1 MARVL
6 VQGSLNVDHVA
17 QIPHLPTPG
26 ETVLGEAFH
35 IFAGG
40 KGLNQAIAARRLGA
54 DVRLIGCIGQDQLGD
69 ILHATLVADSVET
82 SLVARQS
89 QYGTGVCCV
98 LVGIDD
104 GQNMI
109 GSIRQANMA
118 LDAVM
123 VDVAFDQ
130 IAAELAEAHPNVF
143 LAQCETEIG
152 GVVRGLQRARDLR
165 MTTILNLAPIPQGAL
180 DERLFHL
187 SDVLIINEI
196 EAGLLTGMSVDG
208 FAPAAIAARALLQ
221 RGPKQVLITL
231 GALGATYSARDDAAA
246 DPATG
251 IKHRE
256 WPAYAVR
263 AVDATGAGD
272 AFCGAFAS
280 KLAAEAPVDEAMAF
294 ALAAGALTATRPGAA
309 PSLPTRLEVED
320 MLKDQPR

>member
-1 MARVL
+1 MAHVL
-6 VQGSLNVDHVA
+6 VQGSLNVDYVA
-17 QIPHLPTPG
+17 QIPHLPIPG

-69 ILHATLVADSVET
+69 LLNAALLANGVET
-82 SLVARQS
+82 ALVARQA
-89 QYGTGVCCV
+89 QFETGVCCV
-98 LVGIDD
+98 LVGIAD

-123 VDVAFDQ
+123 VDAAFDKV
-130 IAAELAEAHPNVF
+130 AAEPAEAHPTVF
-143 LAQCETEIG
+143 LAQCETEVG
-152 GVVRGLQRARDLR
+152 GVVRGLLRARDLR
-165 MTTILNLAPIPQGAL
+165 MTTILNLAPVPQGAL
-180 DERLFHL
+180 DDHLFQL
-187 SDVLIINEI
+187 SDILIVNEI
-196 EAGLLTGMSVDG
+196 EAGLLTGVTVDG
-208 FAPAAIAARALLQ
+208 FAPAAIAAQALLK
-221 RGPKQVLITL
+221 RGPTQVAITL
-231 GALGATYSARDDAAA
+231 GALGATHSARDDSTA
-246 DPATG
+246 DTATG
-251 IKHRE
+251 ITHRE

-263 AVDATGAGD
+263 AVDATAAGD

-280 KLAAEAPVDEAMAF
+280 KVAEGLAIDEAMVF

-309 PSLPTRLEVED
+309 PSLPTSLEVEA

>member
-17 QIPHLPTPG
+17 QIPHLPIPG

-54 DVRLIGCIGQDQLGD
+54 DVRLIGCIGQDYLGD
-69 ILHATLVADSVET
+69 LLQATLLADGVEA
-82 SLVARQS
+82 SLVTRQPEF
-89 QYGTGVCCV
+89 GTGVCCV
-98 LVGIDD
+98 LVGIAD

-118 LDAVM
+118 LDAAM
-123 VDVAFDQ
+123 IDAAFDQ
-130 IAAELAEAHPNVF
+130 IAAEPAEARPNVF
-143 LAQCETEIG
+143 LAQCETEVG

-180 DERLFHL
+180 DDQLFQL
-187 SDVLIINEI
+187 SDILIVNEI

-208 FAPAAIAARALLQ
+208 FAPAATAAQALLA
-221 RGPKQVLITL
+221 RGPTQVVITL
-231 GALGATYSARDDAAA
+231 GALGAMYSARDVAGT

-251 IKHRE
+251 ITHRD

-263 AVDATGAGD
+263 AVDATAAGD

-280 KLAAEAPVDEAMAF
+280 KVAAEAPIDEAMAF
-294 ALAAGALTATRPGAA
+294 ALAAGALTVTRPGAA
-309 PSLPTRLEVED
+309 PSLPTHLEVEA
-320 MLKDQPR
+320 MLKGRPR

>member
-26 ETVLGEAFH
+26 ETVLGEAFD

-54 DVRLIGCIGQDQLGD
+54 DVRLIGCIGQDHLGD
-69 ILHATLVADSVET
+69 LLHATLVADGVET
-82 SLVARQS
+82 SHVTRQARF
-89 QYGTGVCCV
+89 GTGVCCV
-98 LVGIDD
+98 LVGIAD

-123 VDVAFDQ
+123 VDAAFDQ
-130 IAAELAEAHPNVF
+130 IAADPAEARPSVF
-143 LAQCETEIG
+143 LAQCETEVG

-165 MTTILNLAPIPQGAL
+165 MTTILNLAPVPQVSL
-180 DERLFHL
+180 DERLFRIA
-187 SDVLIINEI
+187 DVLIVNEI
-196 EAGLLTGMSVDG
+196 EAGLLTGMTVDG
-208 FAPAAIAARALLQ
+208 FAPAALAAQALLQ
-221 RGPKQVLITL
+221 RGPRQVVITL
-231 GALGATYSARDDAAA
+231 GALGATHCTRNDAEA
-246 DPATG
+246 DRATA
-251 IKHRE
+251 IAHRN

-263 AVDATGAGD
+263 AVDATAAGD

-280 KLAAEAPVDEAMAF
+280 KVAEGLAVDEAMAF

-309 PSLPTRLEVED
+309 PSLPTRLEVEA

>member
-17 QIPHLPTPG
+17 QVPHLPTPG

-54 DVRLIGCIGQDQLGD
+54 DARLIGCIGQDQLGD
-69 ILHATLVADSVET
+69 LLHGTLVADGVET
-82 SLVARQS
+82 LLITRQA
-89 QYGTGVCCV
+89 QFGTGVCCV
-98 LVGIDD
+98 LVGIAD

-118 LDAVM
+118 LDADM
-123 VDVAFDQ
+123 VDAAFDQ
-130 IAAELAEAHPNVF
+130 IAAEPAEARPKVF
-143 LAQCETEIG
+143 LAQCETDIG

-165 MTTILNLAPIPQGAL
+165 MTTILNLAPVPQGTL
-180 DERLFHL
+180 DDYLFRL
-187 SDVLIINEI
+187 SDILIVNEI

-208 FAPAAIAARALLQ
+208 FAPAAIAAPALLK
-221 RGPKQVLITL
+221 RGPRRVVITL
-231 GALGATYSARDDAAA
+231 GALGATYSARDDSDA
-246 DPATG
+246 DPKTG
-251 IKHRE
+251 ITHRE

-263 AVDATGAGD
+263 AVDATAAGD

-280 KLAAEAPVDEAMAF
+280 KLAEGSAVDEAMAY

-309 PSLPTRLEVED
+309 PSLPTRLEIEA
-320 MLKDQPR
+320 MMKNRPG

>member
-26 ETVLGEAFH
+26 ETVLGAAFH

-54 DVRLIGCIGQDQLGD
+54 DVRLIGCIGQDHLGD
-69 ILHATLVADSVET
+69 LLLATLVADGVET
-82 SLVARQS
+82 SHVTRQAEF
-89 QYGTGVCCV
+89 GTGVCCV
-98 LVGIDD
+98 LVGIAD

-118 LDAVM
+118 LDATM

-130 IAAELAEAHPNVF
+130 IAAEPDETRPIVF
-143 LAQCETEIG
+143 LAQCETEVG
-152 GVVRGLQRARDLR
+152 GVARGLQRARDLR
-165 MTTILNLAPIPQGAL
+165 MTTILNLAPVPQGAL
-180 DERLFHL
+180 DERLFQL
-187 SDVLIINEI
+187 SDVLIVNEI
-196 EAGLLTGMSVDG
+196 EAGLLTGITVDG
-208 FAPAAIAARALLQ
+208 FTPAALAAQALLQ
-221 RGPKQVLITL
+221 RGPRQVVITL
-231 GALGATYSARDDAAA
+231 GALGATYSARNGADA
-246 DPATG
+246 DPAIG
-251 IKHRE
+251 IVHRE
-256 WPAYAVR
+256 WLAYAVR
-263 AVDATGAGD
+263 AVDATAAGD

-280 KLAAEAPVDEAMAF
+280 KVAEGLTVDEAMAF

-309 PSLPTRLEVED
+309 PSLPTRLEVEA